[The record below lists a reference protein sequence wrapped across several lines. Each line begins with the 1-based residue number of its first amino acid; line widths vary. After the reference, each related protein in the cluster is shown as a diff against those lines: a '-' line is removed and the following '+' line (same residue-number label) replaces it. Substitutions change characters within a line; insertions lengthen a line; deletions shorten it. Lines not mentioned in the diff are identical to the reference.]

1 MRLVAAALGALLLAA
16 SLAGS
21 AAAQTPTK
29 SPTHAKKA
37 APHYQAQGQSAAQP
51 RNGYQEQLA
60 DKMRYGSSAWWE
72 QMRREGR
79 LGGET
84 LDAVNTDPKDD
95 KNPVARRPA
104 VT

>member
-1 MRLVAAALGALLLAA
+1 MRLVASALGALVLAA

-21 AAAQTPTK
+21 AAAQTPGK
-29 SPTHAKKA
+29 QPAHAKKA

-84 LDAVNTDPKDD
+84 P
-95 KNPVARRPA
+95 
-104 VT
+104 